1 MAEMPNL
8 KRKYGFQLKPEQMLY
23 MQQMRPRSGGQIATD
38 IISQSSPDL
47 KPAPGNFF
55 QRASEGARIAG
66 ELVNKYAPKV
76 YEKIPQKVTSLAPF
90 GFVGLNQG
98 FQDLLSQSRKDVIN
112 TEVPTSLKI
121 IPSIDTATGE
131 MQPAGFGKG
140 RTTVG
145 KVVEAIKPADL
156 LGITGAQKTYS
167 ALGYGQAPEPM
178 DVLDT
183 LGLQAG
189 MYQAGRAGFKGASTL
204 AKAGAPYAAEG
215 LTNLVSKYGVDP
227 RMNILPDAP
236 SMSEAVPEG
245 FKLGQEDGKFVLFD
259 ASGKIFAKGDD
270 AKSAIFRANKRLE
283 NEAANAARTA
293 RREERAAAAPAAEE
307 KPLVKVDTD
316 DQAPLFY
323 NPLAKA
329 AANLGEDTDPLK
341 VLNDLKSFD
350 NVTDDQITF
359 SGIADYL
366 ERKAEKNLPVTR
378 EEVQGFIDENRI
390 KLYEHLRDG
399 NSGRYEPDDLEI
411 ASHRMQTEDPDDDY
425 LRDIADNEEEYVRDN
440 YYDEIYN
447 DIRESYPDLD
457 EERIQEKVDLEIS
470 DRAWELARD
479 YYYENPV
486 ESGTNDAGYQII
498 GNREQGYS
506 VIAPNGRRIDT
517 FDDVDDANQA
527 ILDHAVDQGLV
538 GDPNSRTLFGEKQY
552 PAYMMPGGRNYRE
565 LNIGLQPG
573 SKDKTAGKIKL
584 YDQYIDNLQEEANA
598 IRQQYPIIRER
609 PDDVTQ
615 RLEDIGNRIQVAE
628 DLKRANKESS
638 EAWYGGHFED
648 EPDLFAQLRLQDYQD
663 VDGMSGTLID
673 EAQSDMHQKGRE
685 KGYRAPKKELEA
697 KKIEHGTLLNNFQQ
711 ASTNIPSLRVY
722 PSYTQLIN
730 DMAEGEQH
738 FFEAFR
744 DRIVRHNKMPDLDNP
759 DQPVQ
764 EVYLPMGSELT
775 EVKRLIDEAKKLKEG
790 SKEIQK
796 MEYGIPDAPFKKDW
810 YHVAIRRAI
819 KDAID
824 NGKDR
829 VYLPTGEAL
838 ADRYNYAAAIDQ
850 IAYKVRSNG
859 KYSVTLKDF
868 DGNWHQTI
876 GNQSFSNLDADELD
890 GIFGKA
896 MADKI
901 RNKNADQ
908 INKSQL
914 DPNDTTY
921 LIENQNI
928 DVGGKGFKKYYDEIY
943 PNFMKKEAK
952 EFDAKTGY
960 TKIPTPVRHPKQVE
974 KLIRSAARRNRVSVA
989 EMQQRMR
996 NWSQSQQD
1004 DFFNNRQEP
1013 VFYIEINDAM
1023 REAYGKGRPYARG
1036 GLVTDALDAVE
1047 EHFQKGGKVPAKNES
1062 EAKNIEPVP
1071 LLGRLAGMLGESSE
1085 FLKSRPLKEEGSW
1098 QARGA
1103 ASAVNS
1109 VLELVDQFL
1118 VGDLAKT
1125 ADRMAYGFPVTSGKG
1140 ETLKPLPETT
1150 GAVLTVAPPAVKLA
1164 SKTARVVKNA
1174 APLMEQATKQ
1184 GAETVFDM
1192 LERYAPQP
1200 MYVVPP
1206 GKRMSRAE
1214 AEAAGL
1220 WHPISNEKLSRPY
1233 SEMTSTTVD
1242 NPAVIMP
1249 TRKVLTPEDLYK
1261 KAGFP
1266 LIGDRAATGKILT
1279 HINDQP
1285 LAWPVPLTGGPEYM
1299 MANLAKKPG
1308 QSAAWESGKGK
1319 VTALQNRIEEAVKQ
1333 NPDDVVGVYS
1343 SGSLQQGDFN
1353 TMMSDALA
1361 AQLKSSKISKQAAEE
1376 FNADVRNF
1384 FPEFVGINSKK
1395 LRDQLLDLK
1404 NGVLRTAFVKRMAQ
1418 ENFQKKG
1425 FPDVASTR
1433 KAIME
1438 PAILEDPIGTTGF
1451 TVASMD
1457 KNRRIVTPQNPSGY
1471 PLAMSGEY
1479 IGGFETRLPH
1489 DIMFSSKAKQRRL
1502 LGADPAG
1509 DYRSYELAQ
1518 PVQMFDQEWLDTVGK
1533 YLEQRKKLTG
1543 KKEGGVVGTVYS
1555 PKENLVFVGQEH
1567 GKAADLP
1574 EGIREIAE
1582 KYGAYYEG
1590 SGGDKT
1596 PEMGYRGSWDDAAA
1610 KSVEGYPEEFLYTLF
1625 TNTDVNRQQD
1635 ALKGKGSIFDSILK
1649 NQKKFGYFKDK
1660 AFDADTLRSFL
1671 SKMGDDVLSRSQ
1683 MDASEE
1689 NIRDFLSMGESL
1701 MWDRD
1706 DTEARR
1712 MADKANSFRQDW
1724 LLSQPSGVFFVGSD
1738 HIQDLKQKAQPVK
1751 KSQGGPADDPPPLPR
1766 NAGEVEEWRRKS
1778 KVYEDR
1784 QYWKRR
1790 GPNSADEDDS
1800 PRRLEEQRS
1809 YPMRWQIPQQRNRQ
1823 MMPEV
1828 REEDLPF
1835 KRALRYYG
1843 KGGNVEGI
1851 KITETYSIAPEAK
1864 RQKLSKAEEAAFQRD
1879 VRRTKW
1885 FQQFSKKYGE
1895 PPNLNDP
1902 GYNYRAAWRAGLRPQ
1917 DVKDDPEMQHWSSVT
1932 PSGESLKSRSHP
1944 TAWKEDY
1951 MQMTGRDPGDPG
1963 TLTPEQIEGMKRAL
1977 MYRYSG
1983 K

>member
-1 MAEMPNL
+1 MAEMPDL

-66 ELVNKYAPKV
+66 DLVNKYAPKV
-76 YEKIPQKVTSLAPF
+76 YEKIPQKITSLAPF

-131 MQPAGFGKG
+131 MQPAGFGEG

-145 KVVEAIKPADL
+145 KVVKAIKPADL
-156 LGITGAQKTYS
+156 LGISS
-167 ALGYGQAPEPM
+167 AERVYGNLGYGQAPEPL

-183 LGLQAG
+183 LGLHAGMLQAG
-189 MYQAGRAGFKGASTL
+189 KAGFKGASTL
-204 AKAGAPYAAEG
+204 ARAGAPYAAEG

-227 RMNILPDAP
+227 RMNILPEGKALSD
-236 SMSEAVPEG
+236 AVPEG
-245 FKLGQEDGKFVLFD
+245 FKLAQEGGKSVVYD

-270 AKSAIFRANKRLE
+270 AKAAIFRANKRLE
-283 NEAANAARTA
+283 NEAANAARAA
-293 RREERAAAAPAAEE
+293 RREERAAEAPVTEQ
-307 KPLVKVDTD
+307 KPLVKVWTD
-316 DQAPLFY
+316 ENATLFY
-323 NPLAKA
+323 NPLKKA
-329 AANLGEDTDPLK
+329 AANLGDETDPIK
-341 VLNDLKSFD
+341 VLNELRSFE
-350 NVTDDQITF
+350 NVTDDQIKF
-359 SGIADYL
+359 SGIDQYL
-366 ERKAEKNLPVTR
+366 ESKAALGEGTSLDEVR
-378 EEVQGFIDENRI
+378 EFIDQNRI
-390 KLYEHLRDG
+390 KLYESYRDDG
-399 NSGRYEPDDLEI
+399 GGSSRYSPEDLEI
-411 ASHRMQTEDPDDDY
+411 RERAMDAEDPDDSYISDM
-425 LRDIADNEEEYVRDN
+425 ADNEEEYLRD
-440 YYDEIYN
+440 YQYDEIYEDVRDRYENLN
-447 DIRESYPDLD
+447 DDEIR
-457 EERIQEKVDLEIS
+457 EKVDEIIS
-470 DRAWELARD
+470 DRAYEAARD
-479 YYYENPV
+479 AYWDNPIYRGEN
-486 ESGTNDAGYQII
+486 DLGYVIT
-498 GNREQGYS
+498 GNRDQGYI
-506 VIAPNGRRIDT
+506 VRGPNGQDIRPNRGY
-517 FDDVDDANQA
+517 FDDVDDANIA
-527 ILDHAVDQGLV
+527 IVEHAQENGLI
-538 GDPNSRTLFGEKQY
+538 GDPTKRTIYGENSQY
-552 PAYMMPGGRNYRE
+552 SQYMMPGGSNYRE
-565 LNIGLQPG
+565 LNIGLEAG
-573 SKDKTAGKIKL
+573 SKDKSAGKVRL
-584 YDQYIDNLQEEANA
+584 YEEYMNRLEEEARE
-598 IRQQYPIIRER
+598 IRREYPIISER
-609 PDDVTQ
+609 PPEVAA
-615 RLEDIGNRIQVAE
+615 RIEEISNRIQVAS
-628 DLKRANKESS
+628 DLRQNAKSNSS
-638 EAWYGGHFED
+638 YGADPWYGGHFED
-648 EPDLFAQLRLQDYQD
+648 DPDLFAQLRLQDYQD

-685 KGYRAPKKELEA
+685 RGYKGSRKEIEE
-697 KKIEHGTLLNNFQQ
+697 KNMEHGSASSKFQER
-711 ASTNIPSLRVY
+711 ASTIRAFGAYDGFNPLLDDMTLGDDDLFFKRLARKISKHNEEY
-722 PSYTQLIN
+722 PETPISYPETEEEIAKIKEVV
-730 DMAEGEQH
+730 AEG
-738 FFEAFR
+738 R
-744 DRIVRHNKMPDLDNP
+744 RVR
-759 DQPVQ
+759 
-764 EVYLPMGSELT
+764 ELG
-775 EVKRLIDEAKKLKEG
+775 DEAEKL
-790 SKEIQK
+790 S
-796 MEYGIPDAPFKKDW
+796 YGIPDAPFKKDW

-838 ADRYNYAAAIDQ
+838 ANRYNYANAVDQ
-850 IAYKVRSNG
+850 IAYTERDDG
-859 KYSVTLKDF
+859 KFNIAFKDF
-868 DGNWHQTI
+868 DGRWHNSI
-876 GNQSFSNLDADELD
+876 GNQSFSNLKPGDLD
-890 GIFGKA
+890 SILGKE
-896 MADKI
+896 MAKKVREGFKDSE
-901 RNKNADQ
+901 NVPDNVKNAGYS
-908 INKSQL
+908 N
-914 DPNDTTY
+914 
-921 LIENQNI
+921 LIENQSI
-928 DVGGKGFKKYYDEIY
+928 DVGGKGFKKYYDETY
-943 PNFMKKEAK
+943 PNFMKKEAN
-952 EFDAKTGY
+952 EFGAKTGY
-960 TKIPTPVRHPKQVE
+960 TKIPTPVTSDAHRE
-974 KLIRSAARRNRVSVA
+974 KLIRSTARANRISA
-989 EMQQRMR
+989 DEMRQRIR
-996 NWSQSQQD
+996 NWSQGQQD
-1004 DFFNNRQEP
+1004 NFFNNRQEP

-1098 QARGA
+1098 QAKGA

-1109 VLELVDQFL
+1109 VLELVDQFF
-1118 VGDLAKT
+1118 VNDLAKT

-1150 GAVLTVAPPAVKLA
+1150 GAVLTVAPPAAKLA

-1233 SEMTSTTVD
+1233 GEMTSTTVD

-1249 TRKVLTPEDLYK
+1249 ARKVLTPEDLYK

-1319 VTALQNRIEEAVKQ
+1319 VTTLQNRIEEAVKQ

-1438 PAILEDPIGTTGF
+1438 PIILEDPIGTTGF

-1457 KNRRIVTPQNPSGY
+1457 KNRRIVTPRNPSGY
-1471 PLAMSGEY
+1471 PLAMGGEY

-1489 DIMFSSKAKQRRL
+1489 NIMFSSKEKQRRL

-1518 PVQMFDQEWLDTVGK
+1518 PVQMFDQEWLDTVNK

-1543 KKEGGVVGTVYS
+1543 KKEGGVID
-1555 PKENLVFVGQEH
+1555 N
-1567 GKAADLP
+1567 
-1574 EGIREIAE
+1574 
-1582 KYGAYYEG
+1582 
-1590 SGGDKT
+1590 
-1596 PEMGYRGSWDDAAA
+1596 DDA
-1610 KSVEGYPEEFLYTLF
+1610 
-1625 TNTDVNRQQD
+1625 
-1635 ALKGKGSIFDSILK
+1635 
-1649 NQKKFGYFKDK
+1649 
-1660 AFDADTLRSFL
+1660 
-1671 SKMGDDVLSRSQ
+1671 
-1683 MDASEE
+1683 
-1689 NIRDFLSMGESL
+1689 
-1701 MWDRD
+1701 
-1706 DTEARR
+1706 
-1712 MADKANSFRQDW
+1712 
-1724 LLSQPSGVFFVGSD
+1724 
-1738 HIQDLKQKAQPVK
+1738 
-1751 KSQGGPADDPPPLPR
+1751 PPLPR
-1766 NAGEVEEWRRKS
+1766 NAGEVEEWRRKL
-1778 KVYEDR
+1778 KAYEDR

-1790 GPNSADEDDS
+1790 GANSADENDT
-1800 PRRLEEQRS
+1800 PIRLEGKES
-1809 YPMRWQIPQQRNRQ
+1809 YPMRTKVPEKLNKYF
-1823 MMPEV
+1823 MPEF

-1835 KRALRYYG
+1835 KKALRYYG
-1843 KGGNVEGI
+1843 KGGNVEGV

-1864 RQKLSKAEEAAFQRD
+1864 QQKLSKAEEAAFQRD

-1902 GYNYRAAWRAGLRPQ
+1902 GYNYRAAWKAGLRPQ

-1951 MQMTGRDPGDPG
+1951 MQMTGRDPGEPG
-1963 TLTPEQIEGMKRAL
+1963 KLTPEQIEGMKKAL
-1977 MYRYSG
+1977 MYRYSEKYQQGGNVDGFKITKTYPVAPETKKQKRSKAEAAFANWSDWQNMPRIPREAGAPGYKGLGYFGRLPSVDEKG
-1983 K
+1983 KPTYSTELAGEMDGIHFPLLVPTLSKDEVSQLLAGKPATDAIWKKAYEHALMRGRGAKSPFATQYDMPVERPR